1 MAECSVFTKIP
12 LIRGDRMNLK
22 TRSQVCLSLALLGAF
37 ASQPLPVYAQ
47 NQLTPLFA
55 NAGPLL
61 RERMFMRLDYIR
73 ANVKT
78 TSSDVQDVTGPVVR
92 PKDFAYIAQ
101 KGTWLTTGPS
111 GDVGKY
117 RTTVQ
122 SLFDQG
128 LRADVAMGYSCEA
141 VGLGTPCGTR
151 ARAQS
156 MIDTAAIS
164 LGYYLDDDHSWA
176 VEAIVLGKPVD
187 ITVQGDGPSGLN
199 GKDIIKLKM
208 LPPIVSFNHYFGTRA
223 DRIRPYAGVLGSYAV
238 FYDVRATSTL
248 NDFVGGGN
256 PGDTSVHIN
265 NTFGWGGMLGARAEV
280 NDDWHVALSVGKI
293 RFKTEATLVTRNTV
307 LTGDSAVLN
316 DFGPNIRNA
325 IAGGDSTIAGGTTR
339 IMCDLARARY
349 GNTSCN
355 QGEFVRKAPTVM
367 DTTLFMLSLGRTF

>member
-47 NQLTPLFA
+47 NQLKPLFA
-55 NAGPLL
+55 NAEPLL
-61 RERMFMRLDYIR
+61 RERMFMRLNYIR

-78 TSSDVQDVTGPVVR
+78 TSSDVRDDRPVAVAQDFKDPLGRT
-92 PKDFAYIAQ
+92 PKTPF
-101 KGTWLTTGPS
+101 LTTQDRNSYRGPI
-111 GDVGKY
+111 
-117 RTTVQ
+117 
-122 SLFDQG
+122 FDAFDAG
-128 LRADVAMGYSCEA
+128 IKADVQQFGYTCEA
-141 VGLGTPCGTR
+141 TGLGTPCGTR

-156 MIDTAAIS
+156 MIGTPAIS
-164 LGYYLDDDHSWA
+164 IGYYLDDEQSWA
-176 VEAIVLGKPVD
+176 VEAVVLGKPVD
-187 ITVQGDGPSGLN
+187 VTIQGDGPSGLN
-199 GKDIIKLKM
+199 GKDIVKLKM
-208 LPPIVSFNHYFGTRA
+208 LPPIVSFNHYFGARG

-248 NDFVGGGN
+248 NDFVGGQN

-280 NDDWHVALSVGKI
+280 NDDWHMAFSVGKV

-307 LTGDSAVLN
+307 ITGNSPVLQ
-316 DFGPNIRNA
+316 DYGPKVQEA
-325 IAGGDSTIAGGTTR
+325 IKGGDGTIAGGTTQ
-339 IMCDLARARY
+339 IMCDLARAKY

-355 QGEFVRKAPTVM
+355 HGQFVRTASTAM

>member
-1 MAECSVFTKIP
+1 
-12 LIRGDRMNLK
+12 MNLK

-55 NAGPLL
+55 NAAPLL

-78 TSSDVQDVTGPVVR
+78 TSSDVQDDRPVVTAS
-92 PKDFAYIAQ
+92 DFRTYLGSPTQAAF
-101 KGTWLTTGPS
+101 LTNPQRTS
-111 GDVGKY
+111 Y
-117 RTTVQ
+117 RTTIYNA
-122 SLFDQG
+122 FNDG
-128 LRADVAMGYSCEA
+128 INADVRQFGYECEST
-141 VGLGTPCGTR
+141 GLGTPCGTR

-280 NDDWHVALSVGKI
+280 NDDWHVAFSIGKI

-307 LTGDSAVLN
+307 ITGDSQVIK
-316 DFGPNIRNA
+316 DFGPKAQEA
-325 IAGGDSTIAGGTTR
+325 IDVGNSVITYGAGGTTQ
-339 IMCDLARARY
+339 IMCDLARAKY